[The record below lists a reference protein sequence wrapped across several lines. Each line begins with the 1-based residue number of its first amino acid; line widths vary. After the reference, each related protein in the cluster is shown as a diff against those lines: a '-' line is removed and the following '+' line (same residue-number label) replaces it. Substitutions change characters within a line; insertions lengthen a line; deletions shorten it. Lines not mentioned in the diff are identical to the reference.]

1 VDPTGFNSWAGR
13 GVASSILPN
22 VKEST
27 FATRMKMLE
36 KKVAS
41 MEAQHRIAEARI
53 AVLEQRT
60 SFEKQSSKILQLL
73 FKYPLIWL
81 ASVLV
86 LVFAL
91 GFGSSTLP

>member
-1 VDPTGFNSWAGR
+1 MDPTGFNSWAGR

-22 VKEST
+22 IKKG
-27 FATRMKMLE
+27 RKMLE
-36 KKVAS
+36 RKVAS
-41 MEAQHRIAEARI
+41 TEAQHRIAEARI
-53 AVLEQRT
+53 AVLVQRT

-91 GFGSSTLP
+91 GFGSSPCP